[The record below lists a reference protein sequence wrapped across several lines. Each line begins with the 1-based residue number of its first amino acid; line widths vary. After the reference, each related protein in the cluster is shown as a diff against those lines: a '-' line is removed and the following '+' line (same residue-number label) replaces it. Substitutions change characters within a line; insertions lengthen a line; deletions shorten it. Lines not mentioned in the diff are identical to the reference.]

1 MSEINKLLE
10 IFNAEVG
17 YLEKSKA
24 AYDENPS
31 VLYEKTA
38 GAGKDNFTKYA
49 KEMDE
54 LNVYNGPKQGYA
66 WCNVFLDWCFVQ
78 AFGVDRTRNLLI
90 GFSAGCTQDYNWFKS
105 KGQIVNNPVKGDLV
119 FFGDTSHVGIIEEVK
134 DGKIYTIEGNTSNE
148 AELIINGGTVAKK
161 SYNLGSKYIHSY
173 ARPKYEAASDENSSE
188 NTSSNEIIYS
198 TLQKGSKCNLVAIM
212 QEKLINKG
220 YRLPKFGPDGYF
232 GDETEIAVRELQAD
246 AGIAVDG
253 ICGDDTWGVLNSDF
267 VKPNA
272 PAYPGYLIQK
282 GQQSEDVR
290 KVQARLIERGFD
302 CGVYGADSI
311 FGAATKNAVINFQK
325 SQGLAVDG
333 IVGPDTWSRLF

>member
-161 SYNLGSKYIHSY
+161 SYDLGSKYIHSY
-173 ARPKYEAASDENSSE
+173 ARPKYEVASNENSSE
-188 NTSSNEIIYS
+188 NTPSNEITYS
-198 TLQKGSKCNLVAIM
+198 TLQKGSKGNLVAIM

-232 GDETEIAVRELQAD
+232 GDETELAVKELQAD

-253 ICGDDTWGVLNSDF
+253 ICGDDTWAVLNSDF
-267 VKPNA
+267 VKPNG
-272 PAYPGYLIQK
+272 PSYPGYLIAK
-282 GQQSEDVR
+282 PQQSEDVR
-290 KVQARLIERGFD
+290 RVQERLIQVGYH
-302 CGVYGADSI
+302 CGPCGADTI
-311 FGAATKNAVINFQK
+311 FGKDTERAVCDFQRNN
-325 SQGLAVDG
+325 GLAVDG